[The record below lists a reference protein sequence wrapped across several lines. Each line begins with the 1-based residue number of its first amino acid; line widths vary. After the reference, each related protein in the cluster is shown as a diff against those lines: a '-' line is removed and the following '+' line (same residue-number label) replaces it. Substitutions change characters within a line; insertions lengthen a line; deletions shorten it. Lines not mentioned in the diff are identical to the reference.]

1 MLLLNNIKKYLY
13 ERLYDIWM
21 ILGVKLYFT
30 DILLETQDYVKFE
43 IMCNDRKIS
52 RRKDFK

>member
-13 ERLYDIWM
+13 EILYDSWIY
-21 ILGVKLYFT
+21 IGNKLYFT